1 MPHRTIR
8 AAARALIVIGAALS
22 ASAYAQDAAE
32 FYKGRN
38 VTIIIGAAPGGGY
51 DTYGRLIARH
61 IGKHIPGAP
70 NVTPSNLPGASSN
83 TTASQLATVLP
94 KDGTQIG
101 AIYASAMLEPLLGD
115 ATRIKHDPSKFQ
127 NLGSASRE
135 VYTCAFRTDAPA
147 KTYADA
153 RTREIILGAT
163 AEGGTTVDFPAV
175 AARFLDVKFKVV
187 RGYKGSREVTLA
199 MERGEVQGAC
209 GLAWST
215 LSVQYPTLFEDK
227 KFNIV
232 AQEDMD
238 GNPALT
244 ARGVPVTG
252 KLVKSDADKAALE
265 LFYSQNVLGRPYVV
279 AAEVPKDRAAALRK
293 AFMASLADPE
303 LLAEAKRMRI
313 EITPTSGD
321 EVEKLIAR
329 LYATPKDVVE
339 NIRKT
344 LGR

>member
-83 TTASQLATVLP
+83 TAASQLATVLP

>member
-8 AAARALIVIGAALS
+8 AAAGALIAIGAALP

-32 FYKGRN
+32 FYKGRT

-83 TTASQLATVLP
+83 AAASQLATVLP

-115 ATRIKHDPSKFQ
+115 GTRIKHDPSKFQ

-163 AEGGTTVDFPAV
+163 AEGGTNVDFPVV
-175 AARFLDVKFKVV
+175 AARFLDMKFKVV

-199 MERGEVQGAC
+199 MERGEVEGAC

-215 LSVQYPTLFEDK
+215 LSVQYPTLFEDN

-238 GNPALT
+238 GTPALN

-293 AFMASLADPE
+293 AFMATLADPE
-303 LLAEAKRMRI
+303 LLAEAKRLRI

-321 EVEKLIAR
+321 DVEKLIAR

-339 NIRKT
+339 NVRKT

>member
-1 MPHRTIR
+1 MSHLSTR
-8 AAARALIVIGAALS
+8 AAVCALIAAGALQVGGAA
-22 ASAYAQDAAE
+22 AQDVE
-32 FYKGRN
+32 SFYKGRN
-38 VTIIIGAAPGGGY
+38 VTIVIGAATGGGY
-51 DTYGRLIARH
+51 DTYGRLVARH
-61 IGKHIPGAP
+61 IGKHIPGNP

-83 TTASQLATVLP
+83 AAAAQLATVLP

-101 AIYASAMLEPLLGD
+101 AVYASAMLEPLLGD
-115 ATRIKHDPSKFQ
+115 ASRIKHDPSKFQ

-135 VYTCAFRTDAPA
+135 IYTCAFRTDAPA

-153 RTREIILGAT
+153 STREIILGAT
-163 AEGGTTVDFPAV
+163 AEGGTNVDFPIV
-175 AARFLDVKFKVV
+175 AARFLDMKFKVV

-199 MERGEVQGAC
+199 MERGEVEGAC

-232 AQEDMD
+232 AQEDME
-238 GNPALT
+238 GNPELT
-244 ARGVPVTG
+244 RRGVPVTG
-252 KLVKSDADKAALE
+252 KLAKSDADKAALE

-303 LLAEAKRMRI
+303 LLGEAARLRI
-313 EITPTSGD
+313 DITPTSGE

-329 LYATPKDVVE
+329 LYATPRDVVE
-339 NIRKT
+339 SVRNS

>member
-8 AAARALIVIGAALS
+8 AAAGALIAIGAALP

-32 FYKGRN
+32 FYKGRT

-83 TTASQLATVLP
+83 AAASQLATVLP

-163 AEGGTTVDFPAV
+163 AEGGTNVDFPVV
-175 AARFLDVKFKVV
+175 AARFLDMKFKVV

-199 MERGEVQGAC
+199 MERGEVEGAC

-215 LSVQYPTLFEDK
+215 LSVQYPTLFEDN

-238 GNPALT
+238 GTPALN

-293 AFMASLADPE
+293 AFMATLADPE
-303 LLAEAKRMRI
+303 LLAEAKRLRI

-321 EVEKLIAR
+321 DVEKLIAR
-329 LYATPKDVVE
+329 LYATQDAGEV
-339 NIRKT
+339 
-344 LGR
+344 G

>member
-8 AAARALIVIGAALS
+8 AAASALIAIGAALP
-22 ASAYAQDAAE
+22 ASAYAQDAAD

-83 TTASQLATVLP
+83 AAASQLATVLP

-163 AEGGTTVDFPAV
+163 AEGGTNVDFPIV
-175 AARFLDVKFKVV
+175 AARFLDMKFKVV

-215 LSVQYPTLFEDK
+215 LSVQYPTLFEDN

-238 GNPALT
+238 GNPALN

-293 AFMASLADPE
+293 AFMATLADPE
-303 LLAEAKRMRI
+303 LLAEAKRLRI

-321 EVEKLIAR
+321 DVEKLIAR

-339 NIRKT
+339 TVRKT

>member
-1 MPHRTIR
+1 MSHNSIR
-8 AAARALIVIGAALS
+8 AAARALIVLGAAIP
-22 ASAYAQDAAE
+22 ASALAQDAAD
-32 FYKGRN
+32 FYKGRT

-83 TTASQLATVLP
+83 TAASQLATVLP

-215 LSVQYPTLFEDK
+215 LSVQYPTLFEDN

-238 GNPALT
+238 GNPALS

>member
-8 AAARALIVIGAALS
+8 AAAGALIAIGAALP

-32 FYKGRN
+32 FYKGRT

-83 TTASQLATVLP
+83 AAASQLATVLP

-163 AEGGTTVDFPAV
+163 AEGGTNVDFPVV
-175 AARFLDVKFKVV
+175 AARFLDMKFKVV

-199 MERGEVQGAC
+199 MERGEVEGAC

-215 LSVQYPTLFEDK
+215 LSVQYPTLFEDN

-238 GNPALT
+238 GTPALN

-293 AFMASLADPE
+293 AFMATLADPE
-303 LLAEAKRMRI
+303 LLAEAKRLRI

-321 EVEKLIAR
+321 DVEKLIAR
-329 LYATPKDVVE
+329 LYATPKDVAETV
-339 NIRKT
+339 RKT

>member
-8 AAARALIVIGAALS
+8 AAAGALIAIGAALP

-32 FYKGRN
+32 FYKGRT

-83 TTASQLATVLP
+83 AAASQLATVLP

-163 AEGGTTVDFPAV
+163 AEGGTNVDFPVV
-175 AARFLDVKFKVV
+175 AARFLDMKFKVV

-199 MERGEVQGAC
+199 MERGEVEGAC

-215 LSVQYPTLFEDK
+215 LSVQYPTLFEDN

-238 GNPALT
+238 GTPALN

-293 AFMASLADPE
+293 AFMATLADPE
-303 LLAEAKRMRI
+303 LLAEAKRLRI

-321 EVEKLIAR
+321 DVEKLIAR

-339 NIRKT
+339 NVRKT

>member
-8 AAARALIVIGAALS
+8 AAAGALIAIGAALP

-32 FYKGRN
+32 FYKGRT

-83 TTASQLATVLP
+83 AAASQLATVLP

-163 AEGGTTVDFPAV
+163 AEGGTNVDFPVV
-175 AARFLDVKFKVV
+175 AARFLDMKFKVV

-199 MERGEVQGAC
+199 MERGEVEGAC

-215 LSVQYPTLFEDK
+215 LSVQYPTLFEDN

-238 GNPALT
+238 GNPALN

-293 AFMASLADPE
+293 AFMATLADPE
-303 LLAEAKRMRI
+303 LLAEAKRLRI

-321 EVEKLIAR
+321 DVEKLIAR

-339 NIRKT
+339 NVRKT